1 MGKIGGSLEYEGQR
15 RTGKEKYPWTY
26 LRARAHTH
34 THTHTH
40 TQIVQEPY
48 LVYKGKGPNYAR
60 EIQQKNQGK
69 VCQ

>member
-15 RTGKEKYPWTY
+15 RTDKEKYPY
-26 LRARAHTH
+26 SGMRARARTH
-34 THTHTH
+34 TR
-40 TQIVQEPY
+40 TQIAQEPY
-48 LVYKGKGPNYAR
+48 LVYKGKGPNYAP